1 MPSSIIPNPAN
12 PDDDFKVQQKLMRK
26 DARVKLSQEA
36 TSHGLNAKRGD
47 HRRRIEGT
55 IISPLPVQQ
64 IVTVLWDG
72 RTKAESWH
80 VDLLEKLAST

>member
-1 MPSSIIPNPAN
+1 
-12 PDDDFKVQQKLMRK
+12 MRR

-36 TSHGLNAKRGD
+36 IAHGLNAKRRNR
-47 HRRRIEGT
+47 RRRIEGT

-72 RTKAESWH
+72 RTKAEGWH
-80 VDLLEKLAST
+80 VDVLDKI